1 LYRQATQDNTTV
13 AKQCNFVAAK
23 AFLKI
28 VIFAKFEIE
37 KRDDN
42 NFSVKHW
49 KGRRIVRF
57 GNNKSHLVCFVVCI
71 TGQYWSPLVPK
82 VPLNQTSG
90 FYKLNPK
97 KTREQT
103 LFLKIPSVITKC
115 NIRSIKLFQNT
126 NSKNSFVKNLWPAI
140 VFQWISELI
149 LWLFKNNFAMPLL
162 SCLLEINQFMW
173 RLCWHF

>member
-1 LYRQATQDNTTV
+1 LVWFCFDDKKLYRQATQDNTTV

-97 KTREQT
+97 KTREHKHYSSK
-103 LFLKIPSVITKC
+103 FL
-115 NIRSIKLFQNT
+115 
-126 NSKNSFVKNLWPAI
+126 
-140 VFQWISELI
+140 
-149 LWLFKNNFAMPLL
+149 PLL
-162 SCLLEINQFMW
+162 QNVISVLSNYSKIQT
-173 RLCWHF
+173 RKIVS